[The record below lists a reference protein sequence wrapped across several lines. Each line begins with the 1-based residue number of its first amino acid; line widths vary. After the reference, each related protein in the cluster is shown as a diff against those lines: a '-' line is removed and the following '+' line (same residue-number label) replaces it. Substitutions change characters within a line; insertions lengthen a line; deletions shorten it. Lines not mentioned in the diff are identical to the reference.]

1 MDPKTLAR
9 AIAIGRLGFGAL
21 LVAAPEL
28 LARRWVGADGGRTG
42 TQVMAMGLGARDLA
56 LGGGTLATL
65 SGGGARPWL
74 VASAAADA
82 GDLFATLR
90 HRRDL
95 PAASVAMLVAIA
107 GGAAAAGAWL
117 SAQDAW

>member
-9 AIAIGRLGFGAL
+9 SIAIGRLGFGAL
-21 LVAAPEL
+21 LVVNPEL

-42 TQVMAMGLGARDLA
+42 TKVMAMGLGARDLA
-56 LGGGTLATL
+56 LAGGTLAAL
-65 SGGGARPWL
+65 AGGGARPWL

-82 GDLFATLR
+82 GDLAATLR
-90 HRRDL
+90 HRADL
-95 PAASVAMLVAIA
+95 PGSAVAALLAIA
-107 GGAAAAGAWL
+107 GGAAVAGAWL

>member
-9 AIAIGRLGFGAL
+9 SIAIGRLGFGAL
-21 LVAAPEL
+21 LLARPEL

-42 TQVMAMGLGARDLA
+42 TQVMAMGLGVRDLA
-56 LGGGTLATL
+56 LGGGTLASL
-65 SGGGARPWL
+65 SSAARPWL

-82 GDLFATLR
+82 GDLLATLR

-95 PAASVAMLVAIA
+95 PAVSVAMLVAIA